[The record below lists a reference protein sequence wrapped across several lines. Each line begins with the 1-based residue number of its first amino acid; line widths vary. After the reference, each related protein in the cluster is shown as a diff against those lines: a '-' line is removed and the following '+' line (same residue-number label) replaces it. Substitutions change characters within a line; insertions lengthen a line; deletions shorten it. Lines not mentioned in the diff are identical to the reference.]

1 MAAKQK
7 DTVNLDALIP
17 RDDVETKKPKPSK
30 GVIQVTELALGRH
43 FYGLLRK
50 PLFQRE
56 TNDWG
61 VDNVVSLVRS
71 FRNGHLIP
79 AVILWSADGSTF
91 VIDGAHRLSVFVAW
105 VNDDYG
111 DGPISQ
117 AFFKHQIPKS
127 QRDAAGKC
135 RTQIK
140 SEGLEYADLQKL
152 TLIPSRTPEQL
163 AWSTNI
169 AQPVETQWVVGDAE
183 VALQSFLDIN
193 QRSVEIDQTERY
205 MIVERKASTI
215 VAARALVGA
224 ARGHAYWGAFEAQHV
239 ADIEK
244 YARNIYDAIFEPED
258 AQPHTHTELQPAGM
272 AQTANGL
279 RLALELVNV
288 VTGTKAGINNMPA
301 DVDGRKTSRVLAQV
315 WGVVKYVAGNEPASL
330 SLHPAVYFWGTTGNH
345 RPSMF
350 LAVVLF
356 VQELI
361 QKNELVKFTLHR
373 ARLEEM
379 LIGKSNLGQ
388 QILSRYG
395 GWKKSLEPIKNLL
408 RQILDGL
415 EAGKS
420 EAEILSGI
428 STLNA
433 AAVNEGNIKSDTWKE
448 TRSAA
453 RIKASLAS
461 AQPCA
466 ICKARLVI
474 SHASDDHIQRRAD
487 GGHSGQDN
495 EQLVHHYCNHGFK
508 EHFILSGK
516 SLPDIE
522 LPV

>member
-1 MAAKQK
+1 M
-7 DTVNLDALIP
+7 
-17 RDDVETKKPKPSK
+17 
-30 GVIQVTELALGRH
+30 
-43 FYGLLRK
+43 
-50 PLFQRE
+50 
-56 TNDWG
+56 
-61 VDNVVSLVRS
+61 
-71 FRNGHLIP
+71 
-79 AVILWSADGSTF
+79 
-91 VIDGAHRLSVFVAW
+91 
-105 VNDDYG
+105 
-111 DGPISQ
+111 
-117 AFFKHQIPKS
+117 
-127 QRDAAGKC
+127 
-135 RTQIK
+135 
-140 SEGLEYADLQKL
+140 
-152 TLIPSRTPEQL
+152 
-163 AWSTNI
+163 
-169 AQPVETQWVVGDAE
+169 
-183 VALQSFLDIN
+183 
-193 QRSVEIDQTERY
+193 
-205 MIVERKASTI
+205 
-215 VAARALVGA
+215 
-224 ARGHAYWGAFEAQHV
+224 
-239 ADIEK
+239 
-244 YARNIYDAIFEPED
+244 
-258 AQPHTHTELQPAGM
+258 
-272 AQTANGL
+272 
-279 RLALELVNV
+279 
-288 VTGTKAGINNMPA
+288 
-301 DVDGRKTSRVLAQV
+301 
-315 WGVVKYVAGNEPASL
+315 GVVKYVAGNEPASL

-415 EAGKS
+415 EAGKG

-428 STLNA
+428 STLNPA
-433 AAVNEGNIKSDTWKE
+433 AANEGNVKSDTWKE

-474 SHASDDHIQRRAD
+474 SHASDDHIQRRAA

-516 SLPDIE
+516 SMPDIE
-522 LPV
+522 FPV